1 MSKRW
6 GTNYAITEHRDVQA
20 NTMALDVTGTHVL
33 LAGRRYLAVKRLDQE
48 SDSLKKFQRQ
58 SKYEVGSAEWNPTM
72 ANSHLCAISS
82 NNRVEILSFMG
93 NSGNDLQP
101 THNLKAHTRVV
112 SDLNWHPKDPD
123 ILATCSIDTYI
134 HIWDIRDQRKPSLS
148 LSAVAGASQVR
159 WNALA
164 PNMIATAHDGDVK
177 IWDQRKGNS
186 PVQYI
191 AAHLTKIYGLDWCPF
206 QQSQLATSSQ
216 DSTVKFFDTS
226 NPRRAESILT
236 TNSPV
241 WKARYTPFGEGL
253 VTIVVPQLRR
263 GENSL
268 LLWNTSNLSTPIY
281 TFVGHTD
288 VVLEFQWRH
297 PKSQNKDYE
306 LITWCKDQCLRIFKI
321 PPLIMKLCGHGDIN
335 DAEYS
340 QLTGDN
346 DLRNY
351 QSAQEL
357 ELQDS
362 TNEREINYAVK
373 KPDHLTLN
381 NDHETPVDPDVQSPT
396 QPKTLQ
402 QEFSLINMNIPNIE
416 VNAMDAADRSCT
428 VTASNKNYNVV
439 LKVNFPGNY
448 PYSAQPTFQF
458 RPGTTVDNAITTKLH
473 KVLKQTAQHRVKKN
487 RSCLEPCL
495 RQLITTL
502 DQMCVKNETE
512 ADHLGYHMQ
521 QNENFL
527 NSNKMMFSACQDQ
540 DSCIPFPRTS
550 GARFC
555 GDGSLV
561 CFGRSFSARRVSLK
575 PEGTTTPRALSALGS
590 SLKNRGPYI
599 SMYSNAYPQSNENIS
614 ISSFYFQD
622 RVPKRGTHGQSKL
635 HGKSCYK
642 NHRSLVT
649 IYDMSSLSLVNRELA
664 EKYIINTNDIP
675 AMCQH
680 NANVAASQE
689 RPDLVQAWCL
699 ASLVVSQTQ
708 KSQVTNS
715 QQSLDDNIPWLLHPF
730 GKNLIHSLI
739 QHYAYQYDIQMAA
752 MLCCTLTTKN
762 ESNNQLSNGHVSRSV
777 NVTKQIAGRWWT
789 KPGGSPYHTV
799 HPADMKDF
807 NYATLKQ
814 NRSNSMSDLSN
825 GLQVP
830 DTCSQASDAHSEHS
844 RIVKKM
850 DEKNTPLYN
859 AYKKAYAG
867 ILWRW
872 RLLDSRAQV
881 LKQLS
886 RIPYDVER
894 ERTVG
899 FLSGCMNCQK
909 ASNGPQCLSCK
920 RFILKCSICHISVRG
935 SSNVCSQCGHGGHT
949 NHVAAWFS
957 KETVCPVGCGCFC
970 VQNNMMYNPEDFED

>member
-1 MSKRW
+1 
-6 GTNYAITEHRDVQA
+6 
-20 NTMALDVTGTHVL
+20 
-33 LAGRRYLAVKRLDQE
+33 
-48 SDSLKKFQRQ
+48 
-58 SKYEVGSAEWNPTM
+58 M

-297 PKSQNKDYE
+297 PKS
-306 LITWCKDQCLRIFKI
+306 
-321 PPLIMKLCGHGDIN
+321 
-335 DAEYS
+335 
-340 QLTGDN
+340 
-346 DLRNY
+346 RNY
-351 QSAQEL
+351 QSVQEL

-362 TNEREINYAVK
+362 TNEREINYTVK

-381 NDHETPVDPDVQSPT
+381 NDHETSVDPDVQSPT

-590 SLKNRGPYI
+590 SLNNRGPYM

-622 RVPKRGTHGQSKL
+622 RVPKRGTHGQNKL

-649 IYDMSSLSLVNRELA
+649 IYDTSSLSLVNRELA

-730 GKNLIHSLI
+730 GKNLIHSL
-739 QHYAYQYDIQMAA
+739 
-752 MLCCTLTTKN
+752 
-762 ESNNQLSNGHVSRSV
+762 
-777 NVTKQIAGRWWT
+777 
-789 KPGGSPYHTV
+789 
-799 HPADMKDF
+799 
-807 NYATLKQ
+807 
-814 NRSNSMSDLSN
+814 
-825 GLQVP
+825 
-830 DTCSQASDAHSEHS
+830 
-844 RIVKKM
+844 KM
-850 DEKNTPLYN
+850 DEKNMPLYN

-970 VQNNMMYNPEDFED
+970 VQNNMMYNPVDFED